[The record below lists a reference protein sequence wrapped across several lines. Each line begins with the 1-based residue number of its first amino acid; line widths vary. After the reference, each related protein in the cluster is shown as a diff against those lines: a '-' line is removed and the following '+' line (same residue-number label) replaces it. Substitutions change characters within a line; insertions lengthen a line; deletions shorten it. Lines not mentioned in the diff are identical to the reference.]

1 MAVMVTGAG
10 AGIGRAIA
18 RRFAAQG
25 ATLVLID
32 VDADALESAAAEM
45 RERGGQAETV
55 TGPVEAEATVDAAC
69 AAADAAG
76 GVAVLIN
83 NAGIAANRPTLEL
96 DAAAW
101 DHAMAVNLRGAFL
114 MAREA
119 GRRMVAAGA
128 GVILNIASMYGV
140 VAAPER
146 LAYCV
151 SKAGLVMMTKAL
163 AIEWA
168 HAGVRVNAV
177 APGYVD
183 TDMVRE
189 LAAAGRL
196 DVAALQRRT
205 PMGRL
210 TDPEEIA
217 DAAMFLCSDQ
227 ARYVTGQVLGVDGG
241 WTAYGYV

>member
-1 MAVMVTGAG
+1 MAVLVTGAG

-18 RRFAAQG
+18 RRFAGSG
-25 ATLVLID
+25 AALVLVD
-32 VDADALESAAAEM
+32 VDAAAVAGAATEM
-45 RERGGQAETV
+45 RGLGGVAETV
-55 TGPVEAEATVDAAC
+55 VGPVEDERTVDAAF
-69 AAADAAG
+69 AAVDAAG
-76 GVAVLIN
+76 GIEALIN
-83 NAGIAANRPTLEL
+83 NAGIAANRPTLDL

-101 DHAMAVNLRGAFL
+101 DRAMAVNLRGAFL

-119 GRRMVAAGA
+119 GRRMVAAGR
-128 GVILNIASMYGV
+128 GVILNMASMYGV

-183 TDMVRE
+183 TDLVRA
-189 LAAAGRL
+189 LVAAGRL
-196 DVAALQRRT
+196 DVAALERRT

-227 ARYVTGQVLGVDGG
+227 ACYVTGQVLGVDGG